1 MKKDNNELN
10 NKLFD
15 ATGDID
21 EKYISEYDKS
31 VIEGMTMQDPA
42 APDKKIPS
50 IWKRVLPWTGAA
62 AAVFAGVVIGGGY
75 LSGKMDTSKS
85 LDANGIETGHY
96 AEVGEDSAP
105 KGSEKAS
112 GKPDKAASASTKSAP
127 SSEGSGSSTEK
138 PAEATFPA
146 ISDPGRSELIGDKAA
161 EINHYDEMSDY
172 KGDIRDAA
180 EAADPAVEP
189 FPGVE
194 EHEIVG
200 EPDVVPMPGD
210 DSEPMPETEPIPA
223 SPFLLTCGRWN
234 DNSNWGFF
242 TNLVKTDAISFPAYG
257 LNPTDRITV
266 SLKDADGALLAGYR
280 VDLITMDEQIVWS
293 GRTGRAGS
301 AYLFRDNAAN
311 EYSLMVYDLS
321 GQLCYSGL
329 SEGLTLKQED
339 ATEGQGRAGGK
350 TEFELT
356 VGGTSAVYNKTQV
369 MFILDTTGSMSDEL
383 TYLQADFSK
392 IMEDVTIPNTS
403 YSLNF
408 YRDEGDDYV
417 TKTNPFGS
425 DVKELQK
432 ILNNELAEGGGDFPE
447 AVDQILKETMNS
459 ADWDDGAVKI
469 AFMIFDAPPHD
480 GTEQVLIDAVKTAA
494 AKGIHI
500 IPVISSG
507 SDRETELFGRAMAIM
522 TDGEYVFLTDDSG
535 IGGSH
540 LEPIIGSYE
549 VQKLHDVIVDL
560 INEYSGVT
568 KAE

>member
-15 ATGDID
+15 AAGDID

-42 APDKKIPS
+42 PPDKKIPS

-75 LSGKMDTSKS
+75 LSGKMDMSKS
-85 LDANGIETGHY
+85 FDANGIETGHY

-138 PAEATFPA
+138 PADATFPA
-146 ISDPGRSELIGDKAA
+146 ISDPDHSELIGDKAA
-161 EINHYDEMSDY
+161 EINHYVEMPDC

-180 EAADPAVEP
+180 EAVDPAAEP
-189 FPGVE
+189 FPEE
-194 EHEIVG
+194 EHYIWG

-210 DSEPMPETEPIPA
+210 DSEPVPETEPIPA

-339 ATEGQGRAGGK
+339 AAEGQGRAGGK

-356 VGGTSAVYNKTQV
+356 VGGASAVCNKTQV

-459 ADWDDGAVKI
+459 ADWDDDAVKI

-480 GTEQVLIDAVKTAA
+480 GTEQVIIDAIKTAA